1 MHYSEIDKGDRV
13 GVQQTGGPA
22 NRRVYLRNV
31 EEVDGTDE
39 LVPCPPGSSEGK
51 SVKMTEEQT
60 LDLFR
65 DLERVV
71 KFWAAQDAS

>member
-13 GVQQTGGPA
+13 GVQQTGGPTA
-22 NRRVYLRNV
+22 RRVYLRNV

-39 LVPCPPGSSEGK
+39 LVPCAPGSPEGK

-71 KFWAAQDAS
+71 KFWSAQDAS